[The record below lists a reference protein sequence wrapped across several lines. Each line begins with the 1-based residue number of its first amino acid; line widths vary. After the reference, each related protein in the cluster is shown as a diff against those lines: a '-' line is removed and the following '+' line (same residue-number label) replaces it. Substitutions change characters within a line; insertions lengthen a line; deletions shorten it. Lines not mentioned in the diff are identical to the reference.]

1 MLKAFYFTVA
11 DWRRAFPPVLT
22 SWCKSI
28 KRVPFREVERAVI
41 HKKQQALRE
50 LTSNLKLKTKF
61 ALGINSVTSVATAAE
76 KENTNKES
84 AFAQSNRH
92 LQKIQLM

>member
-1 MLKAFYFTVA
+1 MLKALYFIVA

-28 KRVPFREVERAVI
+28 TRVPFREVDCAVI

-61 ALGINSVTSVATAAE
+61 ALGINSSVVTVAE
-76 KENTNKES
+76 
-84 AFAQSNRH
+84 
-92 LQKIQLM
+92 

>member
-1 MLKAFYFTVA
+1 MLRASYFIVA
-11 DWRRAFPPVLT
+11 DWRRAFPLLLT

-28 KRVPFREVERAVI
+28 KSVPFREVDCAGI
-41 HKKQQALRE
+41 HKKQRALRE

-61 ALGINSVTSVATAAE
+61 ALGINSVTSVATAAD
-76 KENTNKES
+76 KENTNKAS

-92 LQKIQLM
+92 LQKIQIM